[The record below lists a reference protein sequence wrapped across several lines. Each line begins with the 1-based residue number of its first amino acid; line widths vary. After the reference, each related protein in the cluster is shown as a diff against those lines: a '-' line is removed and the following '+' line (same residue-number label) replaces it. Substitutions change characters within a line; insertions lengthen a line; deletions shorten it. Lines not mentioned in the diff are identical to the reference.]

1 VQAAFSDALRAGND
15 ESGMEDMRVRL
26 RARIGAAIYS
36 FFAAGGAAGATAG
49 VAGFAGAA
57 GVAEAAG
64 AAWAG
69 DAGAVGAGGF
79 GAAAAAAGAFATAEG
94 FGSARRN
101 LGVGRM
107 PE

>member
-1 VQAAFSDALRAGND
+1 MQAAFSDALRAGND

-36 FFAAGGAAGATAG
+36 FFAAGGDAGATAG

-57 GVAEAAG
+57 GIAEAAG
-64 AAWAG
+64 AVA
-69 DAGAVGAGGF
+69 AGGF
-79 GAAAAAAGAFATAEG
+79 GAAGAFAAAEG